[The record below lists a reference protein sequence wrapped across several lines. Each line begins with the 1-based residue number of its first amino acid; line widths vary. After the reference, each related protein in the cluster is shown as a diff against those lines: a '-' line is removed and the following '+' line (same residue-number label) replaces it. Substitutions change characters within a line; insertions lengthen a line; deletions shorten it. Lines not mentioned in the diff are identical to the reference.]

1 MLAWAAFA
9 ADRREG
15 VGRCRLHPRG
25 YLAKFRMIHSASR
38 YQPGYRARSGTD

>member
-25 YLAKFRMIHSASR
+25 YLAKFRMIHSASKCR
-38 YQPGYRARSGTD
+38 LGHRAQSGSD